1 MILTVITIN
10 SMFWLKVASWLLSV
24 VIVGFVTYEIT
35 SSRVSNYYGSLLEQ
49 IISGEV
55 AVERTSEEDLNK
67 IDELS
72 KRVTELSLEN
82 EKLKQELKERNNN

>member
-35 SSRVSNYYGSLLEQ
+35 NSRVSNYYGSLLEQ